1 MRRRAHL
8 CVLLLAMVALLVLAG
23 CGASDEEPAATTA
36 ATTATT
42 ASAPELGPPFGSMDD
57 LPGVLKTAPPWDAN
71 TGKLQQ
77 RLRAIGLPALS
88 EEGQVTHIHQ
98 HLDIFV
104 DGKPVKVADDIGI
117 DPDGGFI
124 SPLHTHLQ
132 TEGVL
137 HVESPTQERFSLG
150 QFFAVWGVRLDARCI
165 GAACAGDGAS
175 LRAWV
180 NGAPCPATRRG
191 SCSPSTRRSCSPT
204 GRPSRSPTRSRRPTS
219 SRPVSNPS
227 RPSRARC
234 GAL

>member
-1 MRRRAHL
+1 MSRHAHR
-8 CVLLLAMVALLVLAG
+8 CGLLLATAAILAFAG
-23 CGASDEEPAATTA
+23 CGDSGDDASTATP

-42 ASAPELGPPFGSMDD
+42 ASGPELGPAFGSMDD
-57 LPGVLKTAPPWDAN
+57 LPGILKTAPPWSAN

-77 RLRAIGLPALS
+77 RLRAIGLPALT

-137 HVESPTQERFSLG
+137 HVESPTTESFSLG
-150 QFFAVWGVRLDARCI
+150 QFFAVWGVRLDANCI
-165 GAACAGDGAS
+165 GGKCAAGDKS

-180 NGAPCPATRRG
+180 NGKSVPED
-191 SCSPSTRRSCSPT
+191 
-204 GRPSRSPTRSRRPTS
+204 PTRIVLDEHQEIVLAYGTPQQVPDPVPS
-219 SRPVSNPS
+219 SYDFP
-227 RPSRARC
+227 A
-234 GAL
+234 GL